1 MRKFFPTAV
10 LAVFFSLYLS
20 GCYTQ
25 FGRPEPETGE
35 KHSNVGYADDVYDYP
50 GYVSPGF
57 FGYPYYTLGYFYSPW
72 WYDQLYYYID
82 EENRSDTK
90 FIRYR
95 GHTDPPPSPPS
106 SGGILPP
113 SNLPSTGEVKIRSG
127 SDSHES
133 GKKSE
138 PKKKEKSKGKS
149 TRRRR

>member
-25 FGRPEPETGE
+25 FGKPEPVTGE
-35 KHSNVGYADDVYDYP
+35 KQSYNDYENDDYDYS
-50 GYVSPGF
+50 GYLSPGF
-57 FGYPYYTLGYFYSPW
+57 FGYPYYTLGFFYSPW
-72 WYDQLYYYID
+72 WYDQFYYYTD
-82 EENRSDTK
+82 EENRSDSK

-95 GHTDPPPSPPS
+95 DHGNPLPPPS

-113 SNLPSTGEVKIRSG
+113 SNSPSTGEVKIRSG
-127 SDSHES
+127 SDSQNSADES
-133 GKKSE
+133 ESE
-138 PKKKEKSKGKS
+138 KKEKSKGKS